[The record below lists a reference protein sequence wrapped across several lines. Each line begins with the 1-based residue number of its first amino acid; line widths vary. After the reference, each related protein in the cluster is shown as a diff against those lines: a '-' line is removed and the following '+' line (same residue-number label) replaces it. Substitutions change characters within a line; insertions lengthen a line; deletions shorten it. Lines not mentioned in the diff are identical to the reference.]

1 MVIAAGDPL
10 LLAGPAVAC
19 LGGLHRRG
27 HFPAGRDVPA
37 IVGLALADH
46 GVPAGDLAVVLYPRR
61 HEALR
66 ELAAGDGDPRR
77 RLELLVALDEQ
88 GAPDLRI
95 GDVVTGLAR
104 RADDPAPF
112 LRAIRRL
119 RPAAAEETV
128 LELLPRSPRE
138 ALGAL
143 EAMGGARTVAVL
155 RDGLGL
161 DGGDG
166 APYLRPFRHRACE
179 LLWHLNGDPG
189 LRRTL
194 LERLDPRDLPRRI
207 ADDLGGP
214 DARELAL
221 LRA

>member
-1 MVIAAGDPL
+1 
-10 LLAGPAVAC
+10 
-19 LGGLHRRG
+19 
-27 HFPAGRDVPA
+27 
-37 IVGLALADH
+37 
-46 GVPAGDLAVVLYPRR
+46 
-61 HEALR
+61 
-66 ELAAGDGDPRR
+66 
-77 RLELLVALDEQ
+77 
-88 GAPDLRI
+88 
-95 GDVVTGLAR
+95 
-104 RADDPAPF
+104 
-112 LRAIRRL
+112 
-119 RPAAAEETV
+119 TV

-221 LRA
+221 LRANPDPGDPAAALRRLAGNGDATTLPAIADLLLRVASEQGAPVPDEILAA